1 MSTPL
6 PPEGYA
12 TAELVEAPAPVVVAN
27 QFQAALLGA
36 VVTIVFALQTAM
48 AGGFSQAEGWNLLAL
63 SAATVA
69 IYIAPVL
76 PSKWAS
82 VLKVGAAVLAAVAIA
97 VIPLV
102 DVGGPGW
109 TVETTIGVAF
119 AGLQALAAAV
129 GVNQRVAENK
139 ALLADPVVD
148 NSKVVAAD
156 PQGARA
162 AAATLERVDG

>member
-1 MSTPL
+1 MSAPQ
-6 PPEGYA
+6 PPEGY
-12 TAELVEAPAPVVVAN
+12 AELVEAPAPVVVAN
-27 QFQAALLGA
+27 QFQAAILGA
-36 VVTIVFALQTAM
+36 LVTIVFALQTAM

-63 SAATVA
+63 AASTIA

-76 PSKWAS
+76 ANKWAS
-82 VLKVGAAVLAAVAIA
+82 VVKVGAAVLAAVAIA
-97 VIPLV
+97 IVSVV
-102 DVGGPGW
+102 DVQNGGPGW
-109 TVETTIGVAF
+109 NTETTIGVAF

-148 NSKVVAAD
+148 NSKVAAAD